1 MPGMLPITRVRA
13 VPWSIVFQLAMTA
26 RKHWK
31 RLEPADR
38 ARLGELLKKS
48 QGMPNRLSAKERADV
63 RGLVAKLE
71 PAAFAKSIV
80 PIGRRAVMKGRRPR

>member
-1 MPGMLPITRVRA
+1 MARMTPLMRVRA

-31 RLEPADR
+31 RLDPKDR
-38 ARLGELLKKS
+38 TRLGELIKKS
-48 QGMPNRLSAKERADV
+48 QGLPNRLTAKERNEV
-63 RGLVAKLE
+63 RELVAKLE

-80 PIGRRAVMKGRRPR
+80 PIGRRAVMRGRRR

>member
-1 MPGMLPITRVRA
+1 MPGMAPISRVRA
-13 VPWSIVFQLAMTA
+13 VPWTIVFQLAMAA

-31 RLEPADR
+31 RLEPTDR

-48 QGMPNRLSAKERADV
+48 QGVPNRLSAKERTEV
-63 RGLVAKLE
+63 RALVAKLE

-80 PIGRRAVMKGRRPR
+80 PIGRRAVMKGRRGR

>member
-1 MPGMLPITRVRA
+1 MLPMTRVRA
-13 VPWSIVFQLAMTA
+13 VPWSIVFQLAMAA

-31 RLEPADR
+31 RLEPKDR

-48 QGMPNRLSAKERADV
+48 QGVPNRLSAKERAEV
-63 RGLVAKLE
+63 RKLVAKLE

-80 PIGRRAVMKGRRPR
+80 PIGRRAVMKGRRGR